1 MIETLSKSSVNGNL
15 PALQQQGQAAM
26 GRSGELI
33 CA

>member
-15 PALQQQGQAAM
+15 PALQQQGQASMSRPGA
-26 GRSGELI
+26 LI